1 VKVIAFFV
9 RLFSAGSELGLNQK
23 FNRKSTEK
31 LQNCFLVF
39 LVFGFWFGW
48 TEFWTGNHPN
58 KWKMTPTA
66 IFGFLYKRGFF
77 PNGFLGFL
85 VCS

>member
-39 LVFGFWFGW
+39 SVLGLVEPSFGPEITRTSG
-48 TEFWTGNHPN
+48 
-58 KWKMTPTA
+58 K
-66 IFGFLYKRGFF
+66 
-77 PNGFLGFL
+77 
-85 VCS
+85 